1 MKKLRNIAII
11 ILVIAVLAIVG
22 GLSYYNYNLS
32 PVGKSKETVAVE
44 IPAGTSKKGV
54 AKILKSKKL
63 IRDENCFMI
72 YLKIYKD
79 INIKA
84 GFYDFNQSMNV
95 KEITEKLN
103 EGSKKNPNEIQI
115 TFKEGIN
122 IREIAQIISSNT
134 SNKYDDII
142 NKTKDTAYLDQLINK
157 YWFITDDIKNEALY
171 YGLEGYLFPN
181 TYRFENKDVSIETI
195 FEKMLNEMN
204 NVLTPYKEKIENSSL
219 SIHETLTLATITE
232 MESTNRK
239 TIAENEYNDR
249 QLVASVMLNRI
260 AKKMT
265 LGSDVTTR
273 YALKIDNKKQ
283 ALTKAQFQTVSPY
296 NTRLENGSMNGKLPV
311 GPICSPSKESIEAA
325 INPAESDYLFFIA
338 NIKTLE
344 TFYFKT
350 YGEFLTKKNELQAVN
365 QGL

>member
-1 MKKLRNIAII
+1 MKMLRNIAII
-11 ILVIAVLAIVG
+11 ILVIAVVLIVG
-22 GLSYYNYNLS
+22 GISYYNYNLS
-32 PVGKSKETVAVE
+32 PVGKNKDIIEVE
-44 IPAGTSKKGV
+44 IPTGTSKKGV

-63 IRDENCFMI
+63 IRDENCFML

-79 INIKA
+79 ITIKA
-84 GFYDFNQSMNV
+84 GFYDFNQSMSV
-95 KEITEKLN
+95 KELTEKLN

-122 IREIAQIISSNT
+122 IREIAQIISSSTN
-134 SNKYDDII
+134 NKYDDII
-142 NKTKDTAYLDQLINK
+142 NKTKDHSYLDKLIDK
-157 YWFITDDIKNEALY
+157 YWFITDAVKNEALY

-204 NVLTPYKEKIENSSL
+204 NVLTPYKEKIENSNL
-219 SIHETLTLATITE
+219 SIHEVLTLATITE
-232 MESTNRK
+232 LESTNRK
-239 TIAENEYNDR
+239 TTTENKYNDR
-249 QLVASVMLNRI
+249 QLVASVMLNRM

-265 LGSDVTTR
+265 LGSDVTAR

-325 INPAESDYLFFIA
+325 INPAESEYIFFIA

-350 YGEFLTKKNELQAVN
+350 HDEFLAKKKELQAVN